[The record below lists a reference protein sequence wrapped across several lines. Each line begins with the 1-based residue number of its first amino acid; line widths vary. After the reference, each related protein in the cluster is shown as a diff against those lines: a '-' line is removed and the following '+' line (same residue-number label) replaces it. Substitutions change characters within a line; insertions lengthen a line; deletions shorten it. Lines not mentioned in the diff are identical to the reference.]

1 MTAIPEA
8 ADGRLP
14 RVPCGQ
20 TEIGS
25 EPTLA
30 ETRSSARG
38 QLTVPLQQ
46 SFDPDS
52 NQRLLAPVAEP
63 PATVAAIPIKVGR
76 AAFDYASL
84 AADDAEFLRKWATRI
99 RQGIKSTV
107 EAICDIGVQ
116 LCGAKQMLGHGQ
128 FIQWV
133 ESEFGFS
140 PRSAQNYMR
149 ASEFASD
156 KCATVAFLTPAVVY
170 RLAAPTAPPE
180 VVSEVLAR
188 AANGERVSHAE
199 VVQMLRAAKERTR
212 LAGRKPKTRD
222 AAPRPPH
229 GEALSG
235 RGDTYG
241 AIAKANA
248 RVLLDKFGRSGAVLL
263 LGMQEN
269 IVETLAVLAQEIDA
283 SNGPS
288 EGDPA

>member
-133 ESEFGFS
+133 ESECGFS
-140 PRSAQNYMR
+140 PRCAQNYMR
-149 ASEFASD
+149 ASEFAAD
-156 KCATVAFLTPAVVY
+156 KYATVALLPPATLY
-170 RLAAPTAPPE
+170 CLSAKNTPPE

-188 AANGERVSHAE
+188 AANGERVSDADVRRMIHTAKQRTQRPAGGE
-199 VVQMLRAAKERTR
+199 TGNKGDRA
-212 LAGRKPKTRD
+212 G
-222 AAPRPPH
+222 PPH
-229 GEALSG
+229 RESSSA
-235 RGDTYG
+235 RGDASNG
-241 AIAKANA
+241 IAKANA
-248 RVLLDKFGRSGAVLL
+248 RALLNKFGRSGAVLL

-269 IVETLAVLAQEIDA
+269 ILIPNEWGTE
-283 SNGPS
+283 
-288 EGDPA
+288 